1 MNALAW
7 YVACRAD
14 ELARKPLARTLLGVP
29 LVLFR
34 DAAGRATALVDR
46 CPHRNAPLSAGR
58 LEAGVLRCPYHGWAF
73 DGAGACVEVPGLCEQ
88 QANPARAATAHPVL
102 EQDGLVWVW
111 GVAGVA
117 AGPPPY
123 RVPDLTAPNA
133 YAFGID
139 TRATLANAAENYL
152 DSAHTA
158 YVHAGLIRREAV
170 RKPATVHVTRWHDR
184 VEALYPDDQSLNGLI
199 YGLLGR
205 GVSKLDIVAR
215 FILPSIAELEY
226 RTDTDAGMRIV
237 VCFTPTEAGRLQ
249 GQVVVG
255 TRWRGPGWLA
265 RALTQPLFKLA
276 ARQDAGILGLQADNV
291 ARFGDEAFVSTE
303 LDVVRSH
310 IAYLLAH
317 PDLPPAAEPAV
328 QRTLA
333 IMI

>member
-1 MNALAW
+1 MNPRAW

-14 ELARKPLARTLLGVP
+14 ELARRPLARTLLDTP
-29 LVLFR
+29 IVLFR
-34 DAAGRATALVDR
+34 DGAGRAAALLDR
-46 CPHRNAPLSAGR
+46 CPHRHAPLSAGR
-58 LEAGVLRCPYHGWAF
+58 LEGGVLRCPYHGWAF
-73 DGAGACVEVPGLCEQ
+73 DGAGTCVEVPGLCEQ
-88 QANPARAATAHPVL
+88 REVGARAATSLATL

-111 GVAGVA
+111 AAPGEAG
-117 AGPPPY
+117 GPPPY
-123 RVPDLTAPNA
+123 RVPDLTAPGA
-133 YAFGID
+133 YAFGIE
-139 TRATLANAAENYL
+139 TGATLANAVENYL

-158 YVHAGLIRREAV
+158 YVHAGLIRRDAP

-205 GVSKLDIVAR
+205 GVNKLDIVAR
-215 FILPSIAELEY
+215 FVLPSIAELEY
-226 RTDTDAGMRIV
+226 RTDTDAGLRIA
-237 VCFTPTEAGRLQ
+237 VCFTPTTAGRLQ

-255 TRWRGPGWLA
+255 TRWRGPDWLA
-265 RALTQPLFKLA
+265 RAVTRPLFKLA
-276 ARQDAGILGLQADNV
+276 ARQDARILALQQANL
-291 ARFGDEAFVSTE
+291 ARFPDEAFVSTE

-310 IAYLLAH
+310 VAYLLAH